1 MPHESVGDMEME
13 MAVVDELFKGDID
26 GTIHQ
31 AALPTG
37 VETLFEPLE
46 PRKRHNKPTPPSIEI
61 KPVVIED
68 FKETG
73 QTTETGSPPTAED
86 KKKRRIPFKQIFLP
100 KLRLLK
106 ILLKVDPLAAWVVC
120 LSVISNGLMKTWS
133 LACQYRA
140 MTAFQEAI
148 LTRNID
154 SRTIIPLLI
163 QQFVVEFCLQMAI
176 YSGIYGHKRYK
187 KRMEK
192 HLTELLLEAY
202 GALPYTTR
210 IDRYISKR
218 YNAVLSLV
226 EMTEHRQRLFLDE
239 QPVDCADLLPS

>member
-1 MPHESVGDMEME
+1 MPHESAGDMGLEMTVGDEF
-13 MAVVDELFKGDID
+13 FKGEID
-26 GTIHQ
+26 ESLHKV
-31 AALPTG
+31 ALPTG

-46 PRKRHNKPTPPSIEI
+46 PKKRHTKPIPPPIEI

-68 FKETG
+68 FKENAQTPQTG
-73 QTTETGSPPTAED
+73 LPPSTED
-86 KKKRRIPFKQIFLP
+86 KKKRRIAFKQIFLP
-100 KLRLLK
+100 KLRLLR

-120 LSVISNGLMKTWS
+120 LSVIANGLMKTWS

-148 LTRNID
+148 LSRNID

-218 YNAVLSLV
+218 YNAV
-226 EMTEHRQRLFLDE
+226 
-239 QPVDCADLLPS
+239 